1 MRNFQGQFANKG
13 GRNAPKMG
21 EARNTKGTVLRVW
34 NYMGYQKGALTFV
47 IFLVF
52 VTTLLG
58 LLGPYL
64 MGVIIDQYI
73 VPKDLNG
80 TARMCLLLIAIYGV
94 TVLVTWLQTF
104 VMVNV
109 ALKTIQK
116 IRQDIF
122 EKIQTLSLR
131 FFDVRSQGDLMSRV
145 TNDIDNLNQAL
156 TQSVVQIIS
165 SALTFIGVTIAMF
178 ALDWIF
184 AIVTLIT
191 VPIMFFVTKKL
202 VTYSGKNFA
211 KRQRDLGELNG
222 FIEEAIT
229 GADVTTLYG
238 KEKET
243 VQTFNKIN
251 EQLRVSATK
260 ADTFSAFIFP
270 SMNFINNLGMGLV
283 IGAGSVMVLNG
294 MTTVGVIAAF
304 INYSRQFSRPLSQFA
319 TLMNTIQAAVAG
331 GERVFEIMDEVPEI
345 QNKKD
350 ACIVQNLQGHVALEN
365 VSFGYEE
372 NKTILKE
379 VSLKAQPGETIALVG
394 PTGSGKTTIINLLT
408 RFYDIQ
414 QGQIHIDGK
423 DIKDYDINSLRS
435 KIGVV
440 LQDTYLFAGT
450 IMDNIRYGRLDASDD
465 EVINAAK
472 AASAHSFI
480 KHLPNQYETKIAS
493 EGSNLSQ
500 GQKQLLAIARAILA
514 DADIL
519 ILDEAT
525 SNIDTRTEL
534 QIQEGLNNLMKGRTS
549 FVIAHRLKT
558 IEKADQILVIKDGS
572 ILERGNHESLMED
585 RGFYFDLYTSQF
597 KIWLC

>member
-34 NYMGYQKGALTFV
+34 NYMGYQKAALTFV

-94 TVLVTWLQTF
+94 TVLLTWLQTF

-178 ALDWIF
+178 ALDWIL

-423 DIKDYDINSLRS
+423 DIKDYDMNSLRS

-597 KIWLC
+597 KI

>member
-21 EARNTKGTVLRVW
+21 KANNTKGTVMRVW
-34 NYMGYQKGALTFV
+34 NYMGYQKAALTFV

-52 VTTLLG
+52 ITTLLG

-80 TARMCLLLIAIYGV
+80 TARMCMLLIAIYGI
-94 TVLVTWLQTF
+94 TVFLTWLQTF

-178 ALDWIF
+178 ALDWIL

-202 VTYSGKNFA
+202 VAYSGKNFA
-211 KRQRDLGELNG
+211 KRQKDLGELNG

-243 VQTFNKIN
+243 VQNFNKIN

-283 IGAGSVMVLNG
+283 IGTGSVMVLNG

-331 GERVFEIMDEVPEI
+331 GERVFEIMDKVPEI

-350 ACIVQNLQGHVALEN
+350 ASVVQNLQGHVALEN

-372 NKTILKE
+372 NKAILKE
-379 VSLKAQPGETIALVG
+379 VSLKAKPGETIALVG

-423 DIKDYDINSLRS
+423 NIKDYDINSLRS

-450 IMDNIRYGRLDASDD
+450 IMDNIRYGRLNASDE

-480 KHLPNQYETKIAS
+480 KHLPYQYETKIAS

-534 QIQEGLNNLMKGRTS
+534 QIQEGLNNLMRGRTS

-572 ILERGNHESLMED
+572 IMERGNHESLMKD

-597 KIWLC
+597 KI

>member
-13 GRNAPKMG
+13 GRNAPKLG
-21 EARNTKGTVLRVW
+21 KAKNTTGTVMRVW
-34 NYMGYQKGALTFV
+34 NYMGYQKVALTFV

-52 VTTLLG
+52 ATTLLG

-80 TARMCLLLIAIYGV
+80 TARMCMLLIAIYGI
-94 TVLVTWLQTF
+94 TVFLTWLQTF

-178 ALDWIF
+178 ALDWIL

-202 VTYSGKNFA
+202 VAYSGKNFA
-211 KRQRDLGELNG
+211 KRQKDLGELNG

-243 VQTFNKIN
+243 VQNFNKIN

-283 IGAGSVMVLNG
+283 IGTGSVMALNG

-345 QNKKD
+345 KNKKD
-350 ACIVQNLQGHVALEN
+350 AFVVQNLQGHVALEN

-379 VSLKAQPGETIALVG
+379 VSLKARPGETIALVG

-423 DIKDYDINSLRS
+423 NIKEYDMNSLRS

-450 IMDNIRYGRLDASDD
+450 IMDNIRYGRLDASDE

-534 QIQEGLNNLMKGRTS
+534 QIQEGLNNLMRGRTS

-572 ILERGNHESLMED
+572 ILEKGNHESLVED

-597 KIWLC
+597 KI

>member
-1 MRNFQGQFANKG
+1 
-13 GRNAPKMG
+13 
-21 EARNTKGTVLRVW
+21 
-34 NYMGYQKGALTFV
+34 
-47 IFLVF
+47 I
-52 VTTLLG
+52 
-58 LLGPYL
+58 
-64 MGVIIDQYI
+64 
-73 VPKDLNG
+73 
-80 TARMCLLLIAIYGV
+80 
-94 TVLVTWLQTF
+94 
-104 VMVNV
+104 
-109 ALKTIQK
+109 
-116 IRQDIF
+116 
-122 EKIQTLSLR
+122 
-131 FFDVRSQGDLMSRV
+131 
-145 TNDIDNLNQAL
+145 
-156 TQSVVQIIS
+156 
-165 SALTFIGVTIAMF
+165 
-178 ALDWIF
+178 
-184 AIVTLIT
+184 
-191 VPIMFFVTKKL
+191 
-202 VTYSGKNFA
+202 
-211 KRQRDLGELNG
+211 
-222 FIEEAIT
+222 
-229 GADVTTLYG
+229 
-238 KEKET
+238 
-243 VQTFNKIN
+243 
-251 EQLRVSATK
+251 
-260 ADTFSAFIFP
+260 
-270 SMNFINNLGMGLV
+270 
-283 IGAGSVMVLNG
+283 
-294 MTTVGVIAAF
+294 GVIAAF

-350 ACIVQNLQGHVALEN
+350 AFVVQNLQGHVVLEN
-365 VSFGYEE
+365 VSFGYAE

-440 LQDTYLFAGT
+440 LQDTYLLAGS
-450 IMDNIRYGRLDASDD
+450 IMDNIRYGRLDASDE
-465 EVINAAK
+465 EVITAAK

-480 KHLPNQYETKIAS
+480 KHLPNQYETEIAS

-534 QIQEGLNNLMKGRTS
+534 QIQAGLNNLMRGRTS

-558 IEKADQILVIKDGS
+558 IEKADQILVIKDGN

-585 RGFYFDLYTSQF
+585 KGFYFDLYTSQF
-597 KIWLC
+597 KI

>member
-13 GRNAPKMG
+13 GRNATKMG
-21 EARNTKGTVLRVW
+21 KAKNTKGTVMRVW
-34 NYMGYQKGALTFV
+34 NYMGYQKAALTFV

-52 VTTLLG
+52 ATTLLG

-80 TARMCLLLIAIYGV
+80 TARMCMLLIAIYGI
-94 TVLVTWLQTF
+94 TVFLTWLQTF

-178 ALDWIF
+178 ALDWIL

-202 VTYSGKNFA
+202 VAYSGKNFA
-211 KRQRDLGELNG
+211 KRQKDLGELNG

-243 VQTFNKIN
+243 VQNFNKIN

-283 IGAGSVMVLNG
+283 IGTGSVMALNG

-345 QNKKD
+345 KNKKD
-350 ACIVQNLQGHVALEN
+350 AFVVQNLQGHVALEN

-379 VSLKAQPGETIALVG
+379 VSLKARPGETIALVG

-423 DIKDYDINSLRS
+423 NIKEYDMNSLRS

-450 IMDNIRYGRLDASDD
+450 IMDNIRYGRLDASDE

-534 QIQEGLNNLMKGRTS
+534 QIQEGLNNLMRGRTS

-572 ILERGNHESLMED
+572 ILEKGNHESLMED

-597 KIWLC
+597 KI

>member
-13 GRNAPKMG
+13 GRNAPKLG
-21 EARNTKGTVLRVW
+21 KAKNTTGTIMRVW
-34 NYMGYQKGALTFV
+34 NYMGYQKVALTFV

-80 TARMCLLLIAIYGV
+80 TARMCMLLIAIYGI
-94 TVLVTWLQTF
+94 TVFLTWLQTF

-178 ALDWIF
+178 ALDWIL

-202 VTYSGKNFA
+202 VAYSGKNFA
-211 KRQRDLGELNG
+211 KRQKDLGELNG

-238 KEKET
+238 KEKEA
-243 VQTFNKIN
+243 VQNFNKIN

-283 IGAGSVMVLNG
+283 IGTGSVMVLNG

-345 QNKKD
+345 KNKKD
-350 ACIVQNLQGHVALEN
+350 AFVVQNLQGHVALEN

-379 VSLKAQPGETIALVG
+379 VSLKARPGETIALVG

-423 DIKDYDINSLRS
+423 NIKEYDMNSLRS

-450 IMDNIRYGRLDASDD
+450 IMDNIRYGRLDASDE

-534 QIQEGLNNLMKGRTS
+534 QIQEGLNNLMRGRTS

-572 ILERGNHESLMED
+572 ILEKGNHESLMED

-597 KIWLC
+597 KF

>member
-1 MRNFQGQFANKG
+1 MRNFQGQFGNKG
-13 GRNAPKMG
+13 GRSNSKSGKPKD
-21 EARNTKGTVLRVW
+21 TKGTVMRIW
-34 NYMGYQKGALTFV
+34 NYMGYQKAALMFV
-47 IFLVF
+47 TVLVF

-58 LLGPYL
+58 LLGPYY
-64 MGVIIDQYI
+64 MGVIIDEYI
-73 VPKDLNG
+73 IPRDLNG
-80 TARMCLLLIAIYGV
+80 TARMCMLLIGIYGV
-94 TVLVTWLQTF
+94 TVLLTWLQTYL
-104 VMVNV
+104 MVNV

-131 FFDVRSQGDLMSRV
+131 FFDVRLQGDLMSRV
-145 TNDIDNLNQAL
+145 TNDIDSLNQAL

-165 SALTFIGVTIAMF
+165 SALTFVGVTIAMF
-178 ALDWIF
+178 SLDWIL

-202 VTYSGKNFA
+202 VAYSGKNFA
-211 KRQRDLGELNG
+211 KRQKDLGELNG

-229 GADVTTLYG
+229 GADVITLYG

-243 VQTFNKIN
+243 VNKFHAIN
-251 EQLRVSATK
+251 EQLRISATK

-283 IGAGSVMVLNG
+283 ILAGAIMVLNG

-319 TLMNTIQAAVAG
+319 MLMNTIQAAVAG

-350 ACIVQNLQGHVALEN
+350 AIVVQNLKGNVSFEH
-365 VSFGYEE
+365 VSFGYTKEKE
-372 NKTILKE
+372 ILKD
-379 VSLKAQPGETIALVG
+379 VNLHAHPGETIALVG
-394 PTGSGKTTIINLLT
+394 PTGSGKTTVINLLT
-408 RFYDIQ
+408 RFYDIHK
-414 QGQIHIDGK
+414 GQIKIDGK
-423 DIKDYDINSLRS
+423 DIKDYDISSLRS

-450 IMDNIRYGRLDASDD
+450 IMDNIRYGRLDASNE
-465 EVINAAK
+465 EVIAAAK
-472 AASAHSFI
+472 AASAHFFI
-480 KHLPNQYETKIAS
+480 KHLPNQYETEIAS

-519 ILDEAT
+519 VLDEAT

-534 QIQEGLNNLMKGRTS
+534 QIQSGLNNLMKGRTS

-558 IEKADQILVIKDGS
+558 IEKADQILVIQDGE
-572 ILERGNHESLMED
+572 IIERGNHESLIESQ
-585 RGFYFDLYTSQF
+585 GFYYGLYTSQF
-597 KIWLC
+597 KI

>member
-13 GRNAPKMG
+13 GRNATKMG
-21 EARNTKGTVLRVW
+21 KAKNTKGTVMRVW
-34 NYMGYQKGALTFV
+34 NYMGYQKAALTFV

-52 VTTLLG
+52 ATTLLG

-80 TARMCLLLIAIYGV
+80 TARMCMLLIALYGI
-94 TVLVTWLQTF
+94 TVFLTWLQTF

-178 ALDWIF
+178 ALDWIL

-202 VTYSGKNFA
+202 VAYSGKNFA
-211 KRQRDLGELNG
+211 KRQKDLGELNG

-243 VQTFNKIN
+243 VQNFNKIN

-283 IGAGSVMVLNG
+283 IGTGSVMALNG

-345 QNKKD
+345 KNKKD
-350 ACIVQNLQGHVALEN
+350 AFVVQNLQGHVALEN

-379 VSLKAQPGETIALVG
+379 VSLKARPGETIALVG

-423 DIKDYDINSLRS
+423 NIKEYDMNSLRS

-450 IMDNIRYGRLDASDD
+450 IMDNIRYGRLDASDE

-534 QIQEGLNNLMKGRTS
+534 QIQEGLNNLMRGRTS

-558 IEKADQILVIKDGS
+558 IEKAD
-572 ILERGNHESLMED
+572 
-585 RGFYFDLYTSQF
+585 
-597 KIWLC
+597 

>member
-1 MRNFQGQFANKG
+1 MRDFQGQFANKG

-21 EARNTKGTVLRVW
+21 ESRNTKGTVLRVW
-34 NYMGYQKGALTFV
+34 NYMGYQKASLTFV

-73 VPKDLNG
+73 VPKDLSG

-94 TVLVTWLQTF
+94 TVVLTWLQTF
-104 VMVNV
+104 VMINV

-178 ALDWIF
+178 ALDWIL

-202 VTYSGKNFA
+202 VAYSGKNFA
-211 KRQRDLGELNG
+211 KRQKDLGELNG

-243 VQTFNKIN
+243 VQNFNKIN
-251 EQLRVSATK
+251 EQLRISATK

-283 IGAGSVMVLNG
+283 IGTGSVMVLNG

-350 ACIVQNLQGHVALEN
+350 ASCIVQNLQGHVALEN

-423 DIKDYDINSLRS
+423 NIKDYDINSLRS

-450 IMDNIRYGRLDASDD
+450 IMDNIRYGRLDASD
-465 EVINAAK
+465 EEIINAAK

-534 QIQEGLNNLMKGRTS
+534 QIQEGLNNLMRNRTS

-572 ILERGNHESLMED
+572 ILEKGNHESLMED

-597 KIWLC
+597 KI

>member
-1 MRNFQGQFANKG
+1 MRNFQGQFGNKG
-13 GRNAPKMG
+13 GRRNSKSGKPKD
-21 EARNTKGTVLRVW
+21 TKGTVMRIW
-34 NYMGYQKGALTFV
+34 NYMGYQKAALMFV
-47 IFLVF
+47 TVLVF

-58 LLGPYL
+58 LLGPYY
-64 MGVIIDQYI
+64 MGVIIDEYI
-73 VPKDLNG
+73 IPRDLNG
-80 TARMCLLLIAIYGV
+80 TARMCMLLIGIYGV
-94 TVLVTWLQTF
+94 TVLLTWLQTYL
-104 VMVNV
+104 MVNV

-145 TNDIDNLNQAL
+145 TNDIDSLNRAL

-165 SALTFIGVTIAMF
+165 SALTFVGVTIAMF
-178 ALDWIF
+178 SLDWIL

-202 VTYSGKNFA
+202 VAYSGKNFA
-211 KRQRDLGELNG
+211 KRQKDLGELNG

-229 GADVTTLYG
+229 GADVITLYG

-243 VQTFNKIN
+243 VNKFHAIN
-251 EQLRVSATK
+251 EQLRISATK

-283 IGAGSVMVLNG
+283 ILAGAIMVLNG

-350 ACIVQNLQGHVALEN
+350 AIVVQNLKGNVSFEH
-365 VSFGYEE
+365 VSFGYTKEKE
-372 NKTILKE
+372 ILKD
-379 VSLKAQPGETIALVG
+379 VNLHAHPGETIALVG
-394 PTGSGKTTIINLLT
+394 PTGSGKTTVINLLT
-408 RFYDIQ
+408 RFYDIHK
-414 QGQIHIDGK
+414 GQIKIDGK
-423 DIKDYDINSLRS
+423 DIKDYDISSLRS

-450 IMDNIRYGRLDASDD
+450 IMDNIRYGRLDASNE
-465 EVINAAK
+465 EVIAAAK
-472 AASAHSFI
+472 AASAHFFI
-480 KHLPNQYETKIAS
+480 KHLPNQYETEIAS

-500 GQKQLLAIARAILA
+500 GQKQLLAIARTILA

-534 QIQEGLNNLMKGRTS
+534 QIQSGLNNLMKGRTS

-558 IEKADQILVIKDGS
+558 IERADQILVIQDGE
-572 ILERGNHESLMED
+572 IIERGNHESLIESQ
-585 RGFYFDLYTSQF
+585 GFYYGLYTSQF
-597 KIWLC
+597 KI